1 MTGPQQGGGSPA
13 QILRVRMLIRA
24 ALLLGVGM
32 LGVVTYFQHQQNGSV
47 SWDRVPQLAY
57 VPIVALAIGL
67 VGMLV
72 LRAIWSRAVD
82 EKQRSTLMIVGWAM
96 GEGVALAG
104 GVYYFI
110 TNDPRYYV
118 TGILVLL
125 ASFMLFPIKRPE

>member
-1 MTGPQQGGGSPA
+1 
-13 QILRVRMLIRA
+13 
-24 ALLLGVGM
+24 
-32 LGVVTYFQHQQNGSV
+32 
-47 SWDRVPQLAY
+47 
-57 VPIVALAIGL
+57 
-67 VGMLV
+67 
-72 LRAIWSRAVD
+72 
-82 EKQRSTLMIVGWAM
+82 M

>member
-1 MTGPQQGGGSPA
+1 
-13 QILRVRMLIRA
+13 
-24 ALLLGVGM
+24 
-32 LGVVTYFQHQQNGSV
+32 
-47 SWDRVPQLAY
+47 